1 MSLHLPKPIQLFMS
15 SENIHGPDM
24 VADCFAPDAT
34 VRDDWLSKKSMLSKD
49 PLVKLHGEPHVLF
62 NERRASVRD

>member
-15 SENIHGPDM
+15 SENIHDPDT

-49 PLVKLHGEPHVLF
+49 PLVKLHGEPHVSF
-62 NERRASVRD
+62 NERRASMRD